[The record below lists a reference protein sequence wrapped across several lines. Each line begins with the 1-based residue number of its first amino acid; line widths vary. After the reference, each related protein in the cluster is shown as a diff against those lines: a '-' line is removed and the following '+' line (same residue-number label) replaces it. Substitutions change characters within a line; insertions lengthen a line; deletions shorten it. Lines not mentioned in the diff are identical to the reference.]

1 MTQEGPLDH
10 DPSPTAALALRGSLG
25 GVLMGLA
32 NLVPGISGGTMLLAT
47 GVYPAFISGIAEVT
61 TLRFRTRSVVL
72 LGAVAASAAAAILLL
87 AGATSS
93 SA

>member
-1 MTQEGPLDH
+1 MAKEGAPDR
-10 DPSPTAALALRGSLG
+10 DASPTMSLALRGSLG

-61 TLRFRTRSVVL
+61 TLRFRTRL
-72 LGAVAASAAAAILLL
+72 
-87 AGATSS
+87 
-93 SA
+93 